1 MRATFRKASKMAACE
16 VREGAA
22 AGSPAA
28 SSETVL
34 YPQPDGRLFTPELGC
49 GKLNQSAGVMG
60 GSSHQ
65 ETPLPPQALG
75 KKAGQAVAQEGS
87 AAHRRQAAPDSP
99 LGDHG
104 LSLPSAQES
113 GRLVPP
119 TALPGQCLLHAAAS
133 ASLSESPPV
142 SSSILHNTAQQLQCV
157 AQRVALQQGTAKA
170 AAVAPTRL
178 LLPKQLETMHLQLQP
193 EQAKENESP
202 ALSFA
207 SVQSKNVA
215 MAQPVEKNSR
225 VLGLH
230 VINPQIIRI
239 QPITGTGSHQFFFC
253 KSSDPTVQLLLQKP
267 AHSLGQVSLNKIT
280 THRILNEQKNKS
292 VRTSAADA
300 SNVTMGSA
308 HSNSF
313 TNHEKKQKEEK
324 LKKSLKVKTRSGR
337 ISRPPKYK
345 AKDYKFIKTE
355 DLADS
360 HKSDSD
366 DYSELIVE
374 DDEEGK
380 EVPALFGSLN
390 SDLRPKLFKCQT
402 CEKSYIGKG
411 GLARHYK
418 LHPGHQQQES
428 SQCSP
433 INRPHRVVLLEDTG
447 KAYGESI
454 HQTSSQTTSV
464 TLINENAL
472 AIDLEKQLSTES
484 GQQSTTSADDGIFA
498 EQQNTQLLHVG
509 PGRPRR
515 PRRRGRPKMAE
526 RSRYTGRFNRP
537 GQFSSKSLNN
547 ISAEHHSVIKR
558 KARLKELI
566 QQCGNEDFMELAVPH
581 FTALVTVFEFLLMKV
596 GKDYPARA
604 VFPDVYREFEDLHAM
619 VKKMCQDYF
628 SNPGLSEPLQ
638 IKNHKVAESLGITA
652 SLLGTQRIQADLSHK
667 CIKTTG
673 EHVFTEMSRQKRASE
688 SSNEILLFSK
698 KARVENLLEDVN
710 TDYSSNSETKER
722 SHASEGFTPEES
734 GGVNNCSRNRLLEEQ
749 PELLKL
755 EAANYCANPD
765 LLCHHMDVA
774 HESFEPS
781 DHSGSPSSWSE
792 TLPTIRT
799 ESAEE
804 KIVESNSNWNTAR
817 RQHESELHYSDV
829 SSQNPDCSMHEK
841 IYNENCKDF
850 LEEENQNFNDDT
862 NSEQIQ
868 CSYKSLLAPC
878 L

>member
-484 GQQSTTSADDGIFA
+484 GQQ
-498 EQQNTQLLHVG
+498 
-509 PGRPRR
+509 
-515 PRRRGRPKMAE
+515 
-526 RSRYTGRFNRP
+526 
-537 GQFSSKSLNN
+537 
-547 ISAEHHSVIKR
+547 
-558 KARLKELI
+558 LI

>member
-484 GQQSTTSADDGIFA
+484 GQQ
-498 EQQNTQLLHVG
+498 
-509 PGRPRR
+509 
-515 PRRRGRPKMAE
+515 
-526 RSRYTGRFNRP
+526 
-537 GQFSSKSLNN
+537 
-547 ISAEHHSVIKR
+547 
-558 KARLKELI
+558 
-566 QQCGNEDFMELAVPH
+566 
-581 FTALVTVFEFLLMKV
+581 V